1 MVIDSRGHDAD
12 ARLCLCV
19 YVRGT
24 NRRKIN
30 RCEEEEEEEEET
42 DTPLSEL
49 VVGVRGI
56 EGEGM
61 WKHTHTHTRTRQ
73 KPLFHFKRSR
83 WSHTCTGPSYFVM
96 RDERKGDCH
105 KIANKE
111 LRENLKNNS
120 AE

>member
-24 NRRKIN
+24 NRSKIN

-42 DTPLSEL
+42 DTLLSEL

-61 WKHTHTHTRTRQ
+61 WKHTHTHTHTHPSKTSFSFQ
-73 KPLFHFKRSR
+73 KEQMVSYLHRALLF
-83 WSHTCTGPSYFVM
+83 C
-96 RDERKGDCH
+96 
-105 KIANKE
+105 
-111 LRENLKNNS
+111 
-120 AE
+120 